1 MNPARFLIDAQLPPR
16 LARAIAAEGYQAEHL
31 EDLGMR
37 HAKDP
42 AILDYAQEQEAA
54 IVTKD
59 EDFVERF
66 RRQPGAP
73 VIVWLRI
80 GNATNRVLL
89 DWIMPGLPTIVARVE
104 AGDRLIEVR

>member
-1 MNPARFLIDAQLPPR
+1 LNPVRFLIDAQLPPR

-42 AILDYAQEQEAA
+42 AIWDYAQEHKAA
-54 IVTKD
+54 IITKD

-73 VIVWLRI
+73 VIIWLRI

-89 DWIMPGLPTIVARVE
+89 DWIMPALPNIIIRLD
-104 AGDRLIEVR
+104 AGDRFIEVR